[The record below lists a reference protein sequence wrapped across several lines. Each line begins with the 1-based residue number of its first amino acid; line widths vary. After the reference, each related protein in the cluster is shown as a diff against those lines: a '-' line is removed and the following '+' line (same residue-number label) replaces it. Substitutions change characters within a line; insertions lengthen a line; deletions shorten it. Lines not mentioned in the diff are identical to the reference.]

1 LGQLS
6 TLREGEDGAVAEEQP
21 MVDIAQ
27 FKRALGLWAS
37 GVTVVSTRID
47 GLVYCMTASS
57 FSSLSI
63 DPLMVLVCVAHD
75 ARLHGLLMESSSFAV
90 NILRDDQRHLADAY
104 SRSGREPQEKLDLV
118 ETFDGPSGSP
128 IFKRCLAYID
138 CTMGSVYD
146 GGDHSIVLGKVQ
158 AAGSDES
165 GMPLLYFNRNY
176 RAVHDID
183 G

>member
-1 LGQLS
+1 MA
-6 TLREGEDGAVAEEQP
+6 DVNQP
-21 MVDIAQ
+21 VDVAQ

-37 GVTVVSTRID
+37 GVTVVSTRIG

-63 DPLMVLVCVAHD
+63 DPLMVLVCVAHN
-75 ARLHGLLMESSSFAV
+75 ARLHDLLMGSSAFAI

-104 SRSGREPQEKLDLV
+104 SRTGREPAEQLDLV

-128 IFKRCLAYID
+128 IFKECLAYID
-138 CTMGSVYD
+138 CTMGSVFQ
-146 GGDHSIVLGKVQ
+146 GGDHSIVLGNVQ

-165 GMPLLYFNRNY
+165 GLPLIYFNRNY